1 MGAKKDIKTLG
12 YTIPTMDASE
22 INLYDNFSLM
32 DADIFLISPVW
43 IYPTWTW
50 IDFSSWWGSCLDVS
64 PSKNFI
70 KRISHLKKELSDFLD
85 LGKTVV
91 VFLSKEKDYLIA
103 DSVSSVKNNSS
114 YSTRTISNYD
124 FLPLSIG
131 KLDPSKVLW
140 AIYKVWEGHLV
151 ILPYLGYD
159 ESNFTEYLE
168 EGEKEIWNKDGVVFW
183 NNLLNCLVNIDKNLL
198 NISEATPKPEWS
210 LKDEFSTKQGLL
222 LQRKIQENNTKIEQ
236 IEIDNKE
243 KEKQLEEENIL
254 KWLLFEQWKSLE
266 KSVIKALEVLGYQA
280 EGYDDWELELDQIIL
295 SPEGYRFIGECE
307 WKDKKAIDIKK
318 FRQLFESLHADFERD
333 EVEEKAFGI
342 LFWNPERLLEPTK
355 RTLDFTVKCK
365 KSAEREKIALIK
377 TIDLFR
383 VCKYLNDNK
392 NKVYKKACRDAIYNW
407 LEWVVIFP
415 DIPKK

>member
-1 MGAKKDIKTLG
+1 M
-12 YTIPTMDASE
+12 
-22 INLYDNFSLM
+22 
-32 DADIFLISPVW
+32 
-43 IYPTWTW
+43 
-50 IDFSSWWGSCLDVS
+50 
-64 PSKNFI
+64 
-70 KRISHLKKELSDFLD
+70 
-85 LGKTVV
+85 
-91 VFLSKEKDYLIA
+91 
-103 DSVSSVKNNSS
+103 
-114 YSTRTISNYD
+114 
-124 FLPLSIG
+124 
-131 KLDPSKVLW
+131 W